1 MTIDPAT
8 LAFIREHIRSV
19 WALEQLLL
27 MRRQPERRW
36 LAADLVK
43 ELRASTPLVEANLA
57 AFERA
62 GVALKQDDGSYR
74 FAPATPV
81 LAKLCDE
88 IETAY
93 RERPVAMINA
103 ISSTD
108 RLQDLADAFK
118 LRKDPP
124 K

>member
-1 MTIDPAT
+1 MAIDPAT

-27 MRRQPERRW
+27 MRRALERRW
-36 LAADLVK
+36 SADELVK
-43 ELRASTPLVEANLA
+43 ELRASRALVEANLA
-57 AFERA
+57 TFERA
-62 GVALKQDDGSYR
+62 GVALKEQDDRFR

-81 LAKLCDE
+81 LAKLCDK

-103 ISSTD
+103 IASTD